1 MVLLSVFLCGCE
13 WACPLFA
20 VVVEWR
26 QKGGTFVKTFSDF
39 KKSIDFNKL
48 AYDMKMLSL
57 EKLIQS
63 SNLFT
68 QEQYAFLTETTAV
81 MSLALLQQYHE
92 WLNETQQP

>member
-1 MVLLSVFLCGCE
+1 M
-13 WACPLFA
+13 
-20 VVVEWR
+20 
-26 QKGGTFVKTFSDF
+26 KTFSDF

-48 AYDMKMLSL
+48 AYDMKMLSS
-57 EKLIQS
+57 EKLIRS